1 MNATDQNDAPP
12 VVVHE
17 NWADLIAL
25 EVPVLTRT
33 IERPNYSRKIQQGLL
48 FAAPI
53 LIAWLGLA
61 LIPPAFVSETSF
73 ILRHQAQSPTLPAS
87 GGDFSGTPSETG
99 SADAYALRDF
109 LLSRD
114 AMVQSKATFAGS
126 TLDARY
132 GDFIH
137 RVSVDYETS
146 SGVITIHV
154 KAAEPQQAQALAI
167 GLRVAAE
174 KLVAQFNQASASSE
188 YLAPLAAPNLP
199 DSPTR
204 PDESLILLSA
214 AALGLALAWSR
225 RA

>member
-1 MNATDQNDAPP
+1 MNTTDQNDAPP

-25 EVPVLTRT
+25 EIPARSRT
-33 IERPNYSRKIQQGLL
+33 VERPNYARKIQQALL
-48 FAAPI
+48 FVAPI
-53 LIAWLGLA
+53 LTAWAALA
-61 LIPPAFVSETSF
+61 LIPPAYVSETSF
-73 ILRHQAQSPTLPAS
+73 ILRHQAQSLTLPVA
-87 GGDFSGTPSETG
+87 GGDFSGTPSESG

-114 AMVQSKATFAGS
+114 AMAQSKVPFTGR

-132 GDFIH
+132 NDFIH

-154 KAAEPQQAQALAI
+154 KAPEARQAQELAI
-167 GLRVAAE
+167 ELRDAAE

-204 PDESLILLSA
+204 PDQSLILLSA

-225 RA
+225 RI